1 MDSRPAY
8 VQTQP
13 NHIIYVKDP
22 PLPSQPEAMEAF
34 ETIMKNQRGFV
45 AVRYFGR
52 QGYVEFKETAD
63 AQEVIHKYNGHKYH
77 HDAYAMRLEFDR
89 DAGKPKKR
97 KFDFNYD
104 SRYPETHGRYPS
116 PPRHSS
122 YRAPERDYPSRA
134 EPARQALSG
143 NDSYYPSSN
152 YPSHRDRE
160 PLRDQIIRDPSPA
173 RNSSRLSTSLSDKI
187 IINPPPR
194 AYYDPYIWMKSFM
207 PYWETTGNIPA
218 DPIGRMELNSHKLTQ
233 SCPTLFVHKLPTDIT
248 KRELQLMFCWLPN
261 FLAVRIVSK
270 QLETIAFID
279 FVDAA
284 SAYVAMACMQGFY
297 ITGHSIGIEY
307 DKWTDRKPDNK

>member
-1 MDSRPAY
+1 MDSRPY

-34 ETIMKNQRGFV
+34 ETIMKSQRGFV

-97 KFDFNYD
+97 KFDFGYD

-122 YRAPERDYPSRA
+122 YRAPERDYSSSRS
-134 EPARQALSG
+134 EPIRQTLSASHG
-143 NDSYYPSSN
+143 SDHYYPHS
-152 YPSHRDRE
+152 YRE
-160 PLRDQIIRDPSPA
+160 QPREQIRDPSPV
-173 RNSSRLSTSLSDKI
+173 RSRS
-187 IINPPPR
+187 
-194 AYYDPYIWMKSFM
+194 YYDPYVWMKSFM
-207 PYWETTGNIPA
+207 PYWETTGNIPP

-233 SCPTLFVHKLPTDIT
+233 SCPTLFVHKLPSDIT

-261 FLAVRIVSK
+261 FLAVRIVTK

-284 SAYVAMACMQGFY
+284 SAYVAMAVMQGFF

>member
-1 MDSRPAY
+1 MDSRQPY
-8 VQTQP
+8 LSPQP

-22 PLPSQPEAMEAF
+22 PLPSQPEATEAF
-34 ETIMKNQRGFV
+34 ESIMRVQRGYV
-45 AVRYFGR
+45 TCRYFGR

-77 HDAYAMRLEFDR
+77 PDTAPMRLEFDR

-104 SRYPETHGRYPS
+104 SRYPDTHSRFQS
-116 PPRHSS
+116 PPRQSNYSRLSEREYQSRLEPSS
-122 YRAPERDYPSRA
+122 
-134 EPARQALSG
+134 RQFPLPHGS
-143 NDSYYPSSN
+143 DSYYPPQPTSY

-160 PLRDQIIRDPSPA
+160 LIREPSPP
-173 RNSSRLSTSLSDKI
+173 RNRLSISSEKA

-194 AYYDPYIWMKSFM
+194 SYYDPYVWMKSFM
-207 PYWETTGNIPA
+207 PYWETTGNVPA
-218 DPIGRMELNSHKLTQ
+218 DPLGRMELNSHKLTQ
-233 SCPTLFVHKLPTDIT
+233 SCSTLYVHKLPTDIT

-261 FLAVRIVSK
+261 FLAVRIVTK

>member
-1 MDSRPAY
+1 
-8 VQTQP
+8 
-13 NHIIYVKDP
+13 
-22 PLPSQPEAMEAF
+22 
-34 ETIMKNQRGFV
+34 MKNQRGFV

-77 HDAYAMRLEFDR
+77 HDAFAMRLEFDR

-134 EPARQALSG
+134 EPVRQVLSTSHG
-143 NDSYYPSSN
+143 NDSYYPSSTH
-152 YPSHRDRE
+152 YPSHRERE
-160 PLRDQIIRDPSPA
+160 PLRDQVVRDPSPV
-173 RNSSRLSTSLSDKI
+173 RN
-187 IINPPPR
+187 R
-194 AYYDPYIWMKSFM
+194 AYYDPYVWMKSFM
-207 PYWETTGNIPA
+207 PYWETTGNIPG

-233 SCPTLFVHKLPTDIT
+233 SCPTLFVHKLPADIT

-261 FLAVRIVSK
+261 FLAVRIVTK